1 VAQKGSLVSAD
12 RLRFDFS
19 HQKPM
24 EPDEIAAVA
33 DIANRVVIQDSA
45 VETRLMAVED
55 AMETGAMALFGEKY
69 GDEVRVVAM
78 GTPDETSGSKSAWSI
93 ELCGGTH
100 VERTGEI
107 GLIHLTSESASA
119 AGVRRIEALTGD
131 GARAFLAAQDQRM
144 RDLAAALKT
153 KPDEVVARVGTLVE
167 ERRALERQVAELK
180 KQIAL
185 GAGAGESG
193 GEIETIGNVKYL
205 ARRVEGLNPKDLRG
219 LVDNGKQQVGSGI
232 VAIVGI
238 TEDGKAGLAIGVTDD
253 LTDTYSAVDLVR
265 IGAVAV
271 GGKGGGGRPD
281 MAQAGGPDGAKAD
294 DAIAAVRAELA
305 NA

>member
-1 VAQKGSLVSAD
+1 
-12 RLRFDFS
+12 
-19 HQKPM
+19 
-24 EPDEIAAVA
+24 
-33 DIANRVVIQDSA
+33 
-45 VETRLMAVED
+45 
-55 AMETGAMALFGEKY
+55 
-69 GDEVRVVAM
+69 
-78 GTPDETSGSKSAWSI
+78 
-93 ELCGGTH
+93 
-100 VERTGEI
+100 
-107 GLIHLTSESASA
+107 
-119 AGVRRIEALTGD
+119 
-131 GARAFLAAQDQRM
+131 M

-185 GAGAGESG
+185 GAGAGAGESG

-265 IGAVAV
+265 IGAAAV

-294 DAIAAVRAELA
+294 EAIAAVRAELA